1 MAQQQLMDSGP
12 QSLHKC
18 IYCPKAFVNASF
30 LATHIHRRH
39 PETETMDRNTPVY
52 ATQPCLITNNTPYPQ
67 VQQSQQIYQQSDD
80 HYTTNNNN
88 MVSLRICQVYFQ
100 KRRCVHFDPG

>member
-1 MAQQQLMDSGP
+1 MDSGP

-39 PETETMDRNTPVY
+39 PETVTTDRNTPVY
-52 ATQPCLITNNTPYPQ
+52 ATQPYLITNNTPYPQ

-100 KRRCVHFDPG
+100 KRRCVYFDPG